1 MTRFIGE
8 AVGQRSGR
16 SKGTSAKDLR
26 KEMEDFQKTGRH
38 AELDQAAA
46 AERVPALPERDMN
59 RPHIFL
65 DVRQN
70 NKLLGRLV
78 IEIFE
83 DLIPTTARHL
93 MNRCREGMEDTFKNT
108 SIHKLIPDLAAFG
121 GLSRGYKQHSSTK
134 LKQNGKLH
142 HSQKG
147 ALSISLTGAEFAITF
162 AKAITLDSSHQ
173 ESPGSML
180 QQQAGCASHKLGLA
194 VVGRVHV
201 GMDILDK
208 LNNTQVD
215 FKDKPAVPVTISSC
229 GLTDAQGTHESVEE
243 TAAALAKETE
253 TPEQAAARLQADAAS
268 VKDALQDALQAGLGQ
283 KRKAEEPTKPAA
295 IGKRRYLDA
304 LDDAS
309 DFDSDSD
316 DAG

>member
-26 KEMEDFQKTGRH
+26 KEMEDFQKSGRH

-65 DVRQN
+65 DLRQN

-83 DLIPTTARHL
+83 DLLPTTARHL
-93 MNRCREGMEDTFKNT
+93 MNRCREGMEDTFKST
-108 SIHKLIPDLAAFG
+108 SVHKLIPDLAAFG

-162 AKAITLDSSHQ
+162 AKALTLDSSHQ
-173 ESPGSML
+173 
-180 QQQAGCASHKLGLA
+180 

-208 LNNTQVD
+208 LNNTEVD
-215 FKDKPAVPVTISSC
+215 FKDKPVVPVTISSC
-229 GLTDAQGTHESVEE
+229 GMTDAQGTHESVEE

-309 DFDSDSD
+309 DSNSDSD

>member
-26 KEMEDFQKTGRH
+26 KEMEDFQKSGRH

-59 RPHIFL
+59 RPHVFL
-65 DVRQN
+65 DLRQN

-108 SIHKLIPDLAAFG
+108 SIYKLIPDLAAFG
-121 GLSRGYKQHSSTK
+121 GLSQGYKQHSSTK
-134 LKQNGKLH
+134 LKQGGKLH

-162 AKAITLDSSHQ
+162 AKALTLDSSHQ
-173 ESPGSML
+173 ESPG
-180 QQQAGCASHKLGLA
+180 CAVIAPAHM

-208 LNNTQVD
+208 LNNTEID
-215 FKDKPAVPVTISSC
+215 FKDKPVVAITISSC
-229 GLTDAQGTHESVEE
+229 GLTDAQGTHETVEE

-283 KRKAEEPTKPAA
+283 KRKAEEPTKTAA
-295 IGKRRYLDA
+295 MGKRRYLDA

-309 DFDSDSD
+309 DSNSDSD